1 MNRARLWILGAALG
15 SFAAGMNVGLL
26 VPRVLA
32 GGTEVPAPESEYVR
46 DLVAKYALTSDQERR
61 IRLVLQGG
69 RNEEIN
75 VLSSTEATQ
84 LPPPI
89 HNRLLAVR
97 SRTEQRI
104 RAVLDDEQRARYDV
118 DSRPGNG
125 TPSSSGPV
133 DRR

>member
-26 VPRVLA
+26 VPKVLA
-32 GGTEVPAPESEYVR
+32 SGTDVPAPESEYVR
-46 DLVAKYALTSDQERR
+46 DLAAKYALTSDQERR

-118 DSRPGNG
+118 DSRPSNG